1 MSPPR
6 FLLDEHV
13 WGGLVDIGQK
23 VGVYV
28 LLVQTKLPPGAAD
41 EEVLALAASQE
52 RILLTSNAQDFAP
65 LVTEWFLAER
75 EHWGVIIVPG
85 QTDKSPLSRAI
96 KNIVRHHAA
105 DSFKNNYRFIQE
117 FV

>member
-1 MSPPR
+1 MSQPR

-13 WGGLVDIGQK
+13 WGGLVEVGQEAE
-23 VGVYV
+23 VDV
-28 LLVQTKLPPGAAD
+28 LLVQTKLPAGTND
-41 EEVLALAASQE
+41 EAVLTLAASQE

-65 LVTEWFLAER
+65 LVAEWFLAER

-85 QTDKSPLSRAI
+85 QTDRSLLSRAI
-96 KNIVRHHAA
+96 KHIVRHYTA
-105 DSFKNNYRFIQE
+105 DSFKNTYRFVQE